1 MRQDVVDLHRFYATS
16 LGQAARRL
24 IRRRLRMMWSD
35 VRGMR
40 VLGFG
45 YATPYLRPFLGE
57 AERVM
62 AFMPAPQGCVHWPA
76 GESNCVALTE
86 ETMLPLPDSSVD
98 RILLV
103 HLVEHSDSQRRLMRE
118 CWRVLTPNGRIVV
131 LTPNRSSL
139 WSWSENTPFG
149 FGHPYTV
156 SQLQNLM
163 RENMFLPVQHSRALF
178 LPPTRNRFL
187 LRWSQGIENVGSRLF
202 KAFAGVSIV
211 EAGKQLYASTGTPQ
225 HKRKLVHMPV
235 AVPPMRPVDGNH
247 IGSSPR
253 DQAGL
258 LLHRDSAPTSIPSAS
273 PASSASSV
281 SAEPSSLS
289 GPQTDDE
296 TRPMEPSRQV

>member
-1 MRQDVVDLHRFYATS
+1 MRQDVVDLHRFYAGS

-24 IRRRLRMMWSD
+24 IRRRLRVMWSD

-45 YATPYLRPFLGE
+45 YATPYLRPFMGE
-57 AERVM
+57 AERVL
-62 AFMPAPQGCVHWPA
+62 AFMPAQQGCVPWPA
-76 GESNCVALTE
+76 GDPNHVALTE

-103 HLVEHSDSQRRLMRE
+103 HLVEHSDSMRRLMRE

-131 LTPNRSSL
+131 VTPNRSSL

-149 FGHPYTV
+149 FGHPYSV

-178 LPPTRNRFL
+178 LPPTQRRFL
-187 LRWSQGIENVGSRLF
+187 LRWSQVFENVGSRLF

-211 EAGKQLYASTGTPQ
+211 EAGKQLYASTGTPAR
-225 HKRKLVHMPV
+225 KRRLVHIPV
-235 AVPPMRPVDGNH
+235 SVPPLRPADGNQSH
-247 IGSSPR
+247 QGK
-253 DQAGL
+253 L
-258 LLHRDSAPTSIPSAS
+258 LTCEKSADDPTGKSDCAAS
-273 PASSASSV
+273 
-281 SAEPSSLS
+281 
-289 GPQTDDE
+289 GD
-296 TRPMEPSRQV
+296 

>member
-149 FGHPYTV
+149 FGHPYSV

-247 IGSSPR
+247 VGSSPR
-253 DQAGL
+253 RQDETV
-258 LLHRDSAPTSIPSAS
+258 LHRDPS
-273 PASSASSV
+273 V
-281 SAEPSSLS
+281 PSS
-289 GPQTDDE
+289 PFNQAKTQTSDE
-296 TRPMEPSRQV
+296 ICLAEASDTIYRS

>member
-24 IRRRLRMMWSD
+24 IRRRLRLMWSD

-76 GESNCVALTE
+76 GEANRVALIE

-178 LPPTRNRFL
+178 LPPTNNRFL
-187 LRWSQGIENVGSRLF
+187 LRSAQGIENVGSRLF

-225 HKRKLVHMPV
+225 HKRRLVHIPV
-235 AVPPMRPVDGNH
+235 AVPPMRPVDGNQ
-247 IGSSPR
+247 IGNNNDTHEDPKDRQESTTLSA
-253 DQAGL
+253 DSVAQASRTGA
-258 LLHRDSAPTSIPSAS
+258 D
-273 PASSASSV
+273 V
-281 SAEPSSLS
+281 S
-289 GPQTDDE
+289 
-296 TRPMEPSRQV
+296 